1 MPAPTPNTWDSPA
14 GGLAWDT
21 PAGATWDS
29 FTTPPKKKKQPFHRQ
44 AKSTDPEPPAPF
56 ILMSTY
62 KYNVAPLAS
71 GGFSARAVRST
82 PAPQSVF
89 TDHIAAAAGIT
100 PAQVELAIPAFFAKL
115 AECAGGCAWSPE
127 LYGCVGFTP
136 TSGGNEP
143 SPADFHTPDDIN
155 ADISISLSAEKI
167 RQWRTTLTLESMG
180 EVGLLTPIIDSILDI
195 TTGQTE
201 KYTLANMVQL
211 RGTNLRFK
219 ASDTT
224 QGVFLRSGNSAEVR
238 ATLYGQNEPAIVSF
252 AIPAGLSGPL
262 SVRSAA
268 YINGSVRSYTYTSLI
283 TPV

>member
-29 FTTPPKKKKQPFHRQ
+29 FITPPKKKKQPFHRQ

-155 ADISISLSAEKI
+155 ADISISLSAAVLSAVE
-167 RQWRTTLTLESMG
+167 RPCSAVWSPSSDSLSLPSLSLSLTVRSR
-180 EVGLLTPIIDSILDI
+180 
-195 TTGQTE
+195 
-201 KYTLANMVQL
+201 TLAASTERRARYTPSL
-211 RGTNLRFK
+211 SSKSRSS
-219 ASDTT
+219 SDTLSEERRLWSSSWE
-224 QGVFLRSGNSAEVR
+224 LRDSTINTSASE
-238 ATLYGQNEPAIVSF
+238 
-252 AIPAGLSGPL
+252 
-262 SVRSAA
+262 RSL
-268 YINGSVRSYTYTSLI
+268 GR
-283 TPV
+283 